1 MTLVTLTSDFLI
13 EGADPAVMFIIFGI
27 WSLFSFVF
35 LFLKMVETKG
45 TSRKEVREM
54 IEGTKIEWEKSAIA
68 YNESVVRKEKEKME
82 KSLERV

>member
-1 MTLVTLTSDFLI
+1 MTVVTLTSDFLI
-13 EGADPAVMFIIFGI
+13 EGAALAMFVIFGI
-27 WSLFSFVF
+27 WSLLSFVF

-45 TSRKEVREM
+45 NSRKQVREM

-82 KSLERV
+82 KSLEKV